1 VKIANFA
8 VRPWRARRGSPVS
21 RAVVALVATAVLA
34 FGVVGFGASVVA
46 GHLARNAALA
56 EALRS
61 SRVVRD
67 TVFAPLLPAAI
78 KGDSAAIARLDTA
91 MRIRTRD
98 GSLVRIKVWRRDG
111 TVVYSDDRTA
121 MGSRFPLHADV
132 AETIDAQKS
141 TAAVSDLTDA
151 ENISEI
157 GYKDLVEVYIPLT
170 LDDGTQ
176 LAFEMYTTDQRVVT
190 AEHQLKSQLVPFA
203 LLALLILL
211 VTQLPVAVWLV
222 RRVGHAHD
230 ERSRLLNNV
239 LMASGRERRQIAR
252 DLHDGV
258 VPDLASAGYAA
269 ETLEDIMPTDAGA
282 PSQRLVAL
290 IGDVVQRT
298 LHSLRTLMIDLYP
311 PDLTAAGL
319 GVVVETLADKLRS
332 RAGITVDVAVALEVD
347 PGPESA
353 ALVYRCVRECLD
365 NIAKHAQA
373 THAQVTVTGDRETIR
388 VRLRDNGVGLPSTG
402 VDRRAEGHFGLP
414 LLCDAADDLGGHMR
428 VYSGEQGGTSVDLD
442 LPIAGASSSAA
453 PDDETK

>member
-1 VKIANFA
+1 VKIADFPTWRQRR
-8 VRPWRARRGSPVS
+8 VRHGSPVS
-21 RAVVALVATAVLA
+21 RAVVAMVATAVLA

-46 GHLARNAALA
+46 GHLARSDALS

-67 TVFAPLLPAAI
+67 TVFAPMLPAAI
-78 KGDSAAIARLDTA
+78 RGDKSVIARLNSDV
-91 MRIRTRD
+91 RIRARD
-98 GSLVRIKVWRRDG
+98 GSLVRIKVWKRDG

-121 MGSRFPLHADV
+121 MGARFPLNTEV
-132 AETIDAQKS
+132 AETIDQQRS
-141 TAAVSDLTDA
+141 TAAISSLTAA
-151 ENISEI
+151 ENISET

-170 LDDGTQ
+170 LDDGTR

-190 AEHQLKSQLVPFA
+190 ADHQLKSQLVPFA

-222 RRVGHAHD
+222 RRVGHAHK
-230 ERSRLLNNV
+230 ERSQLLNNV
-239 LMASGRERRQIAR
+239 LQASDRERRQIAR

-269 ETLEDIMPTDAGA
+269 ETLEDIMAADAGA
-282 PSQRLVAL
+282 TSQRLVGL
-290 IGDVVQRT
+290 IGDVVRRT

-319 GVVVETLADKLRS
+319 RVVIETLAAQLRTQ
-332 RAGITVDVAVALEVD
+332 AGITVDVGVALQVD
-347 PGPESA
+347 PSPESA
-353 ALVYRCVRECLD
+353 ALVYRCVRECLH

-373 THAQVTVTGDRETIR
+373 THAEVTVTGDRERIR
-388 VRLRDNGVGLPSTG
+388 VRLRDNGVGLPATG

-414 LLCDAADDLGGHMR
+414 LLRDAADDLGGHMR

-442 LPIAGASSSAA
+442 LPITGASSAA
-453 PDDETK
+453 PDDRTK